1 MLHCGDQ
8 MSPTIVKPDIFDIV
22 ACGPHVGKNI
32 KYSKLCLSESVRVQT
47 GFGLGLENIVW
58 SV

>member
-8 MSPTIVKPDIFDIV
+8 MSPTIVKPDSFDIV

-47 GFGLGLENIVW
+47 GFGLGLW
-58 SV
+58 LG